1 MRAKTRVLAY
11 GEVVHDYRCRLESDS
26 AGRCPAPAGA
36 SGKQGVE
43 GYVVG
48 RFFERI
54 RLASRARENGAAA
67 DAEAALVRAART
79 LEDYVA
85 DTDLQATI
93 GYPAYRDGLA
103 TRQGEYE
110 DARRKLEAEQAG
122 EVDLPDGETLAG
134 SWDGLAV
141 DERRRATCGSR
152 STACSSGAPL
162 SAASRSPSAC
172 SSAGG
177 ARLPT
182 SRGRDVATTSPVRSS
197 SIAKARSG
205 RRARRMASQPA
216 ATASLSSRSET
227 RFTYRLS
234 TACSSAAP
242 RSSGSRGAAPGG
254 SGGPAAPPRDPLG
267 G

>member
-1 MRAKTRVLAY
+1 M
-11 GEVVHDYRCRLESDS
+11 VHDYRCRLESDS

-54 RLASRARENGAAA
+54 RLASRARENGSAA

-103 TRQGEYE
+103 ARQDEYE
-110 DARRKLEAEQAG
+110 DARRKLDAEQAG
-122 EVDLPDGETLAG
+122 EVDLPDAETLAG

-141 DERRRATCGSR
+141 DERRALLAAALDCVFVRRPAVRGEPLAERLFFCWRGE
-152 STACSSGAPL
+152 AP
-162 SAASRSPSAC
+162 
-172 SSAGG
+172 
-177 ARLPT
+177 
-182 SRGRDVATTSPVRSS
+182 DVPG
-197 SIAKARSG
+197 KG
-205 RRARRMASQPA
+205 RRDYVPRPFEFD
-216 ATASLSSRSET
+216 SEGEIG
-227 RFTYRLS
+227 L
-234 TACSSAAP
+234 AVAED
-242 RSSGSRGAAPGG
+242 GEPGG
-254 SGGPAAPPRDPLG
+254 GDRLVELAV
-267 G
+267 